1 MKVHLEAVFMIQE
14 AKKQIEDAATKIVN
28 RKLWAKL
35 WDTNQQVKC
44 ITEGTILLEQNNDLI
59 KRGAVFID
67 FILKKQQHYLSN
79 VDNALITSFLKQQKL
94 FESKNQ
100 DLLEQQAILE
110 GCMKEQSK
118 AIKSF
123 REIGE

>member
-1 MKVHLEAVFMIQE
+1 
-14 AKKQIEDAATKIVN
+14 
-28 RKLWAKL
+28 
-35 WDTNQQVKC
+35 
-44 ITEGTILLEQNNDLI
+44 
-59 KRGAVFID
+59 
-67 FILKKQQHYLSN
+67 
-79 VDNALITSFLKQQKL
+79 LKQQKL